1 MPLTKAIEKL
11 KKYYRRLETGKAKK
25 IKPSHVA
32 KVIDKLLA
40 NERSLLE
47 QIATTRKAAKKARL
61 EQKLTTTRKQ
71 LERAQ
76 WLLDEIS

>member
-11 KKYYRRLETGKAKK
+11 KKYYGRLEAGNAKK

-32 KVIDKLLA
+32 KVIDKLFE
-40 NERSLLE
+40 NERNLLE
-47 QIATTRKAAKKARL
+47 QIATTKKATKKKRL
-61 EQKLTTTRKQ
+61 EQKLATTRKQ

>member
-11 KKYYRRLETGKAKK
+11 KKYYGRLEAGKAKK

-32 KVIDKLLA
+32 KVIDKLLE

-47 QIATTRKAAKKARL
+47 QIATTKKAAKKTRL
-61 EQKLTTTRKQ
+61 EQKLATTRKQ
-71 LERAQ
+71 LGRAQ

>member
-11 KKYYRRLETGKAKK
+11 KKYYGRLEAGKAKK

-32 KVIDKLLA
+32 KVIDRLLE

-47 QIATTRKAAKKARL
+47 QIATTKKASKKTRL
-61 EQKLTTTRKQ
+61 EQKLATTRKQ

-76 WLLDEIS
+76 WLLDEII